1 MQPIDVYFTNKI
13 KKIQEKEKITNGKSK
28 KGKKM

>member
-1 MQPIDVYFTNKI
+1 MQPLEVYFTNKI
-13 KKIQEKEKITNGKSK
+13 KKYNKKKKITNGKRK